1 MRTILVAITVL
12 TISGLSSSSLF
23 AQTGLGGTGTSGLG
37 TSTSGL
43 SGMGTSG
50 LTGTTF
56 GTTGTTTGITGTTNR
71 TSTGTTGTTG
81 TTGNTGTTGQAAGN
95 GQTGTSNTATQNF
108 VGGNAAQNFVGGSR
122 QATNQQGTNRQFQAF
137 QNTQQGMNQ
146 GMSTTGTP
154 RQVRTALRIGF
165 SFPNATSAQASGNL
179 AAANQAN
186 LSRYVITRP
195 EFTGINVNM
204 TPEGVAVLTGSTDS
218 VEASRLAAN
227 LLRLQP
233 GVRGVDNQLAVN
245 R

>member
-1 MRTILVAITVL
+1 MNVA
-12 TISGLSSSSLF
+12 
-23 AQTGLGGTGTSGLG
+23 AG
-37 TSTSGL
+37 TST
-43 SGMGTSG
+43 
-50 LTGTTF
+50 
-56 GTTGTTTGITGTTNR
+56 
-71 TSTGTTGTTG
+71 
-81 TTGNTGTTGQAAGN
+81 
-95 GQTGTSNTATQNF
+95 ATENF

-154 RQVRTALRIGF
+154 RQVKTALRIGF

-186 LSRYVITRP
+186 LSRYVTTRP

-233 GVRGVDNQLAVN
+233 GVRRIDNQLAVN